1 MPPAGNEK
9 SLHKELFTSDTPP
22 FTRHEFV
29 MFELLELATVPFP
42 TVLEGSEFISQI
54 FLIFLS

>member
-1 MPPAGNEK
+1 MPPGGKEK
-9 SLHKELFTSDTPP
+9 SVHEELFTSDTPP
-22 FTRHEFV
+22 FTRHELV

-42 TVLEGSEFISQI
+42 IVLEGSEFISQI